1 MLNSIR
7 EFFQQRVLDTG
18 SEPVGEHSLRV
29 ATATLM
35 FEMAHAD
42 DHVEPREREAMAGLL
57 GDYFELDEVTL
68 EELVTLAAD
77 KARQVVCLQEFT
89 RLLNE
94 HFSQGQ
100 KLQVVEMLWRVALSD
115 AVLDKYEE
123 AFVRQIADLLYVP
136 HAAFIKAKHR
146 AMETEL
152 EHAGSNKKEQ

>member
-7 EFFQQRVLDTG
+7 EFFQQRVLDMG
-18 SEPVGEHSLRV
+18 AEPVGEHSLRV

-42 DHVEPREREAMAGLL
+42 DQIEARERETMASLL
-57 GDYFELDEVTL
+57 GEYFQLDEATRG
-68 EELVTLAAD
+68 ELLALAAD
-77 KARQVVCLQEFT
+77 TARQAVCLQEFT

-94 HFSQGQ
+94 HFSQAQ
-100 KLQVVEMLWRVALSD
+100 KQQVVEMLWRVALSD

-136 HAAFIKAKHR
+136 HAAFVVAKHR
-146 AMETEL
+146 AMETG
-152 EHAGSNKKEQ
+152 AGGQ